1 MKKYASDFVRMI
13 EDQKKNYSA
22 PDYLDLLNEL
32 NTELQERIDLK
43 QKELGKSNEQEID

>member
-32 NTELQERIDLK
+32 ETELSHLITESMEQL
-43 QKELGKSNEQEID
+43 ELETPE

>member
-22 PDYLDLLNEL
+22 PDYLDML
-32 NTELQERIDLK
+32 
-43 QKELGKSNEQEID
+43 KELKGELEIRIEAEEEEQADEE